1 MDFNKTMQ
9 DVETI
14 SGQHSLLCKSSS
26 EAALPTRPPPP
37 DEMKNTNW
45 QRLFPSIISNGKSL
59 ALFLKKADL
68 SVGGAPSDGRSREE
82 VLLDESRRLVSS
94 ISP

>member
-1 MDFNKTMQ
+1 MDFNKKTA

-14 SGQHSLLCKSSS
+14 SGQRSLLCKSSS
-26 EAALPTRPPPP
+26 VAALPTRPPPP
-37 DEMKNTNW
+37 DEMKDTNW
-45 QRLFPSIISNGKSL
+45 QSLFPSIISNGKGL
-59 ALFLKKADL
+59 ALFFKKADL
-68 SVGGAPSDGRSREE
+68 SVGGAPSDGPSREE